1 MARSGDSRQELGQVG
16 ERLAASALRRAR
28 LRVIAT
34 RFRTRHGEIDLIAED
49 GDLLVFVEVKT
60 RRGRGYGW
68 PAEAVTARKR
78 RRMARVAAAF
88 LQRRGARNRPCRF
101 DVVEVEWI
109 AGEEPD
115 VEHIVDAFRLSPSDG
130 DFC

>member
-1 MARSGDSRQELGQVG
+1 MARSGDTRQELGQAG
-16 ERLAASALRRAR
+16 EGLAASALRRVG
-28 LRVIAT
+28 LQVIAA
-34 RFRTRHGEIDLIAED
+34 RFRTRHGEIDLIAQQ

-88 LQRRGARNRPCRF
+88 LQRHRARNRPCRF

-109 AGEEPD
+109 EGREPV